1 MLSLPSLL
9 AVSTV
14 PLLPRACDAKTDP
27 AKGYPAAVKKLSKAL
42 AIAGSC
48 PESTVMVSK
57 ASRAPHYAC
66 ATCRSFCLIASA
78 SLFLAIRWRSEAHS
92 SGSCSQSSCCVPS
105 SFAAVELDVATQLVK
120 PLINVVM
127 IHGVVSDGGDGTVRL
142 LMELCDKSL
151 LRDFLVQLPPSKVP
165 RPLAV
170 LC

>member
-1 MLSLPSLL
+1 M
-9 AVSTV
+9 
-14 PLLPRACDAKTDP
+14 
-27 AKGYPAAVKKLSKAL
+27 
-42 AIAGSC
+42 
-48 PESTVMVSK
+48 
-57 ASRAPHYAC
+57 
-66 ATCRSFCLIASA
+66 
-78 SLFLAIRWRSEAHS
+78 
-92 SGSCSQSSCCVPS
+92 
-105 SFAAVELDVATQLVK
+105 ATQLVK